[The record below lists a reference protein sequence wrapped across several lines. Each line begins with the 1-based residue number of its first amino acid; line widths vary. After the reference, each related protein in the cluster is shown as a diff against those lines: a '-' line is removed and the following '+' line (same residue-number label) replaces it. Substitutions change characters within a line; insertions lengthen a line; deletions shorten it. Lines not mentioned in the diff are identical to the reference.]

1 MRPAQGVNPRTG
13 KVMRITDPKA
23 EAEKRVIAQAARLAW
38 RGDPVCGPVVLRVV
52 AVFRIPKSW
61 PPALRAEAEACRVM
75 HVSDPDLDQLVKQ
88 VQDALTGIVYWDD
101 NQVCGYPNPAK
112 RYGSPERTEITIE
125 VLDQTEAQK
134 TPGQRDLER
143 AAATGQMIPG
153 KARPRLRASRS
164 KSGRLGR

>member
-1 MRPAQGVNPRTG
+1 MRPAQGLDRNGRAVRF
-13 KVMRITDPKA
+13 TDKKA

-38 RGDPVCGPVVLRVV
+38 RGDPVCGPVILRVL
-52 AVFRIPKSW
+52 AVFRVPASW
-61 PPALRAEAEACRVM
+61 PAETRAEADACRVM
-75 HVSDPDLDQLVKQ
+75 HVQDPDLDQLVKQ

-101 NQVCGYPNPAK
+101 NQVCGYPNSAK

-143 AAATGQMIPG
+143 AAATGQMIAG
-153 KARPRLRASRS
+153 KARPRRSGNRS
-164 KSGRLGR
+164 KSGSKL